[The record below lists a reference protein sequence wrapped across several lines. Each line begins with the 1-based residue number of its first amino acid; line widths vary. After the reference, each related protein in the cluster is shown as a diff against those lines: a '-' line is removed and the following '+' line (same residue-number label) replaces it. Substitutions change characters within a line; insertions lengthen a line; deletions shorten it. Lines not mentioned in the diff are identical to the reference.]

1 MSVGLNPPMWHD
13 LFSVFGTICAALL
26 GLFFVGLSL
35 HTDHVKQDP
44 VLAFRSRSY
53 LQGLCAGIVVSVFV
67 LIPGQATQL
76 LGADLVITYLVLV
89 GLFLRPWLRMRAGK
103 PHLGRLS
110 RFWETLVTLSIALAL
125 VAGANL
131 IVGGGP
137 GLFLLVPI
145 LVTTVC
151 QASWG
156 AWTVMLGPASIG
168 TRQTGEGTADKRT
181 HAVDKNGPS

>member
-1 MSVGLNPPMWHD
+1 MSVGLNPPLWHD
-13 LFSVFGTICAALL
+13 LFSAFGTICGALL

-35 HTDHVKQDP
+35 HVSHVRDDP

-53 LQGLCAGIVVSVFV
+53 LQGLGAGIVVSVFV
-67 LIPGQATQL
+67 LIPGQATSL
-76 LGADLVITYLVLV
+76 LGVELVVTYLVLV
-89 GLFLRPWLRMRAGK
+89 GLFLRPWLRMRGGR

-110 RFWETLVTLSIALAL
+110 RFWETLVTLSIALGL

-137 GLFLLVPI
+137 GLFLVVPI

-156 AWTVMLGPASIG
+156 AWTVLLADTPVGIS
-168 TRQTGEGTADKRT
+168 RTGEVKR
-181 HAVDKNGPS
+181 DRKRG